1 MRAEPASFPS
11 RRSNDAGR
19 RIRDLIRADMH
30 RGAYADGRLPSE
42 ELLMRQMHV
51 SRAVIRAAFEL
62 LRAEGLIDRIQ
73 GVGTVVVVELRLM
86 TLEQSQGVSPP
97 DPADPI
103 ARTRPQILDSCAVE
117 LPPPIARHLGVAA
130 NSDGVRI
137 DYVAQFDGRPLGLV
151 TNYMRMPEAA
161 ALASARFTSSYYT
174 YLRDAGLETSETT
187 YLMEAALADETDAAL
202 LGVAVGAPMMV
213 AEQALFNP
221 AGESFNYAFVRSRGD
236 ASAILSRVARA
247 RAASPVNGGSAAD
260 HP

>member
-1 MRAEPASFPS
+1 MRADPGSFPS
-11 RRSNDAGR
+11 RRSNDAAR

-51 SRAVIRAAFEL
+51 SRSVIRGAFEL

-73 GVGTVVVVELRLM
+73 GIGTVVVVELRRM
-86 TLEQSQGVSPP
+86 TLEQSQGVGPL
-97 DPADPI
+97 DPSDPVL
-103 ARTRPQILDSCAVE
+103 RTRPKILDTCAVE
-117 LPPPIARHLGVAA
+117 LPPPIARHLGVRA
-130 NSDGVRI
+130 NSEGIRI
-137 DYVAQFDGRPLGLV
+137 DYIAEFDGRPLGV
-151 TNYMRMPEAA
+151 ITNYMRMPEAA
-161 ALASARFTSSYYT
+161 ALASARFTSSYYA

-202 LGVAVGAPMMV
+202 LGVSVGAPMMV

-247 RAASPVNGGSAAD
+247 ATPISGGSPAD
-260 HP
+260 HR